1 MRGSR
6 SFFKAYKRAKILEKR
21 RKNEKE
27 AEKKIKLFTKKGLI
41 WKRQIGPIK
50 SKHYLVF

>member
-21 RKNEKE
+21 GKNEKE
-27 AEKKIKLFTKKGLI
+27 AEKKKQRYSPRK
-41 WKRQIGPIK
+41 
-50 SKHYLVF
+50 V